1 MLPSRESM
9 DFPFS
14 LWRATSF
21 SFIINLFDLL
31 INFIKIVRNGP
42 LPSEFPERGATMKSK
57 KAKPHY
63 HGHRGRLR
71 ARFLQGGA
79 AALQDYELLELLLT
93 FAIPYSDVKPLAK
106 NLINHFGSFGGV
118 LDAPPETL
126 MEFMGLKEYSACL
139 IHLMKACHEVYLKE
153 EAMKRQRIPSLDVLV
168 DYCRTAM
175 GGLKDEQFRV
185 LYLNSQNEIITE
197 EILQEGT
204 VNQTVVYP
212 RKILELALKHKAAG
226 LILVHNHPSG
236 NPTPSA
242 SDKELTQTVI
252 KASKAL
258 NLTVH
263 DHLIISRHEYF
274 SLAEHD
280 ML

>member
-1 MLPSRESM
+1 MSSQ
-9 DFPFS
+9 
-14 LWRATSF
+14 T
-21 SFIINLFDLL
+21 
-31 INFIKIVRNGP
+31 
-42 LPSEFPERGATMKSK
+42 KSQTN
-57 KAKPHY
+57 KPHY

-71 ARFLQGGA
+71 GRFLQGGA

-106 NLINHFGSFGGV
+106 NLIAHFGSFGQV
-118 LDAPPETL
+118 LDATPETL

-139 IHLMKACHEVYLKE
+139 INLVKACHEVYLKE
-153 EAMKRQRIPSLDVLV
+153 EALKRQRILSLEVLI

-185 LYLNSQNEIITE
+185 LYLNSQNEIIAE

-212 RKILELALKHKAAG
+212 RKILELALKHKASG

-242 SDKELTQTVI
+242 SDKELTQTVV

-263 DHLIISRHEYF
+263 DHLIISRHGYF

>member
-1 MLPSRESM
+1 MSSQ
-9 DFPFS
+9 
-14 LWRATSF
+14 T
-21 SFIINLFDLL
+21 
-31 INFIKIVRNGP
+31 
-42 LPSEFPERGATMKSK
+42 KSGTR
-57 KAKPHY
+57 KPHY

-79 AALQDYELLELLLT
+79 AAPQDYELLELLLT

-106 NLINHFGSFGGV
+106 SLIAHFGSFGQV
-118 LDAPPETL
+118 LDATPEAL
-126 MEFMGLKEYSACL
+126 MDFMGLKEYSACL
-139 IHLMKACHEVYLKE
+139 IHLVKACHGVYLKE
-153 EAMKRQRIPSLDVLV
+153 EALKRHSIPSLDVLV
-168 DYCRTAM
+168 DYCRTSM

-185 LYLNSQNEIITE
+185 LYLNSQNEIIAE

-242 SDKELTQTVI
+242 SDKELTETVV
-252 KASKAL
+252 KASRAL

-263 DHLIISRHEYF
+263 DHLIISRHGYY

-280 ML
+280 MM

>member
-1 MLPSRESM
+1 MHFIEIDGYVFLGFALVITILLVQIFKETKPWKEKPSHHDRR
-9 DFPFS
+9 DR
-14 LWRATSF
+14 L
-21 SFIINLFDLL
+21 
-31 INFIKIVRNGP
+31 
-42 LPSEFPERGATMKSK
+42 
-57 KAKPHY
+57 
-63 HGHRGRLR
+63 RGR
-71 ARFLQGGA
+71 FLEGGSG
-79 AALQDYELLELLLT
+79 ALQDYELLELLLAY
-93 FAIPYSDVKPLAK
+93 AIPSSDVKPLAEA
-106 NLINHFGSFGGV
+106 LIVYFGSFAQV
-118 LDAPPETL
+118 LDAPLEYLLEVQAQDTRGRTQGLTEINATLIRLIKATVET
-126 MEFMGLKEYSACL
+126 
-139 IHLMKACHEVYLKE
+139 YLKE
-153 EAMKRQRIPSLDVLV
+153 EALKRQRILSLEVLV

-212 RKILELALKHKAAG
+212 RKILELALKHKATG

-236 NPTPSA
+236 NLNPSN
-242 SDKELTQTVI
+242 SDRDLTQTIV
-252 KASKAL
+252 KASQAL

-263 DHLIISRHEYF
+263 DHLIISRHGYF

>member
-1 MLPSRESM
+1 MNAGDKTKPQ
-9 DFPFS
+9 
-14 LWRATSF
+14 
-21 SFIINLFDLL
+21 
-31 INFIKIVRNGP
+31 
-42 LPSEFPERGATMKSK
+42 
-57 KAKPHY
+57 KPHY

-71 ARFLQGGA
+71 SRFLTGGA

-106 NLINHFGSFGGV
+106 GLIERFGSFSQV
-118 LDAPPETL
+118 LDAPPEAL

-139 IHLMKACHEVYLKE
+139 IHLAKACIEFYLKG
-153 EAMKRQRIPSLDVLV
+153 EALKRQKIPSLEALIN
-168 DYCRTAM
+168 YCRTSM

-185 LYLNSQNEIITE
+185 LFLNSQNEILAE
-197 EILQEGT
+197 EIIQEGT

-212 RKILELALKHKAAG
+212 RKVLELALKHKATG

-236 NPTPSA
+236 NVTPSA
-242 SDKELTQTVI
+242 ADQELTSTIV
-252 KASKAL
+252 KAGHAL

-263 DHLIISRHEYF
+263 DHLIISRHSYF
-274 SLAEHD
+274 SLAEHN

>member
-1 MLPSRESM
+1 MSSQ
-9 DFPFS
+9 
-14 LWRATSF
+14 T
-21 SFIINLFDLL
+21 
-31 INFIKIVRNGP
+31 
-42 LPSEFPERGATMKSK
+42 KSQNI
-57 KAKPHY
+57 KPHY
-63 HGHRGRLR
+63 HGHRARLR
-71 ARFLQGGA
+71 GRFLQGGA

-106 NLINHFGSFGGV
+106 NLIAHFGSFGQV
-118 LDAPPETL
+118 LDATPEAL

-139 IHLMKACHEVYLKE
+139 INLVKACHEVYLKE
-153 EAMKRQRIPSLDVLV
+153 EALKRQRILSLDVLV

-185 LYLNSQNEIITE
+185 LYLNSQNEIIAE

-212 RKILELALKHKAAG
+212 RKILELALKHKASG

-236 NPTPSA
+236 NTTPSA
-242 SDKELTQTVI
+242 SDKELTQTVVR
-252 KASKAL
+252 ASKAL

-263 DHLIISRHEYF
+263 DHLIISRHGYF